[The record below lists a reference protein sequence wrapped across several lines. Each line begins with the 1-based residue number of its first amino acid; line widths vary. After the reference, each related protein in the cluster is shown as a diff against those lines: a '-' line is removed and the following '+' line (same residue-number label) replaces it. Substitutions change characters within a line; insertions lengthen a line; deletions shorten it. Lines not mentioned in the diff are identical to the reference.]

1 MEHDRQKPSTPLPRA
16 VKAAV
21 ALMRDRIGEPLKVT
35 EIARRCGVAERTL
48 NAQFRAFL
56 DTSPARYL
64 RQLRLAAAREALL
77 EGRPSVTSVS
87 EVAQRCGFRHFGR
100 FARHYQQ
107 CFGET
112 PSATLSPP
120 LRPDAIL
127 YAFDGPRA
135 RLRSRERP
143 TLAVAPLA
151 YPAEAPTLRSV
162 AYAIAEGLAVA
173 LTAIRSLDV
182 RFTSARHGQDGDTGS
197 PRRPD
202 GARYLLAGSLIECA
216 GRLRLTLRLVEA
228 HSGRHVWGE
237 TFTDGAGALL
247 RLQDQLV
254 TAVPQSVASRI
265 LETEMDRAWRT
276 TPADLDAHG
285 LAMRALALVL
295 RSQPDAARQ
304 ALDLLYSAIERD
316 PDYALTAALAAWA
329 HAQLVMYN
337 GSTNPAA
344 DRDAAQRLNR
354 RAALLDDADAL
365 VLTARSAV
373 HTMAGEFDHAAAL
386 VARALA
392 IDPTSGCAWGRSAW
406 LHAYAGDYGDAIDR
420 FRRSL
425 SLGAPDGA
433 RANALV
439 GLGSAYFGSGRYAE
453 ATACLQRA
461 VLENPGMWWANRS
474 LSVSLARLGERRR
487 ALASMTTLR
496 RACPDLTVSGVVG
509 SVPFRSSF
517 LERLGNG
524 LDDLGLPP

>member
-1 MEHDRQKPSTPLPRA
+1 MQHDQQRPGTPLPRA

-21 ALMRDRIGEPLKVT
+21 ALMRDRIGEPLTVA
-35 EIARRCGVAERTL
+35 ELARQCGVAERTL

-56 DTSPARYL
+56 DVSPARYL
-64 RQLRLAAAREALL
+64 RGLRLAAAREALL
-77 EGRPSVTSVS
+77 DGTPGVTSVS

-107 CFGET
+107 CFGEM
-112 PSATLSPP
+112 PSTTLNPP
-120 LRPDAIL
+120 RRPGGAPHAL
-127 YAFDGPRA
+127 EMPRA

-143 TLAVAPLA
+143 TLAVAPLG

-162 AYAIAEGLAVA
+162 AHAVAEGLAVA
-173 LTAIRSLDV
+173 LGAIRSLDI
-182 RFTSARHGQDGDTGS
+182 RLATAHHGRDGDSGN
-197 PRRPD
+197 PARAD
-202 GARYLLAGSLIECA
+202 GTRYLLAGSVIESA
-216 GRLRLTLRLVEA
+216 ERLRITLRLVEA

-237 TFTDGAGALL
+237 TFTDGTDALL
-247 RLQDQLV
+247 RLQDRLV
-254 TAVPQSVASRI
+254 AAVPQSVAARI
-265 LETEMDRAWRT
+265 LEAEMERAWHT
-276 TPADLDAHG
+276 APAHLDAHG

-304 ALDLLYSAIERD
+304 ALDLLYTAIDRD
-316 PDYALTAALAAWA
+316 PDYALNAALAAWA

-337 GSTNPAA
+337 GSADPAA
-344 DRDAAQRLNR
+344 DRGAALHLNR

-373 HTMAGEFDHAAAL
+373 HTMAGEFEHAAAL

-392 IDPTSGCAWGRSAW
+392 TDPTSGCAWGRSAW
-406 LHAYAGDYGDAIDR
+406 LRAYAGEYGDAIDR

-425 SLGAPDGA
+425 SLGAPGGV

-439 GLGSAYFGSGRYAE
+439 GLGSAYFGAGRYAE
-453 ATACLQRA
+453 AVTCLQRA
-461 VLENPGMWWANRS
+461 VVENPGMWWANRS

-487 ALASMTTLR
+487 ALASMATLR
-496 RACPDLTVSGVVG
+496 RACPDLTVGGVVG